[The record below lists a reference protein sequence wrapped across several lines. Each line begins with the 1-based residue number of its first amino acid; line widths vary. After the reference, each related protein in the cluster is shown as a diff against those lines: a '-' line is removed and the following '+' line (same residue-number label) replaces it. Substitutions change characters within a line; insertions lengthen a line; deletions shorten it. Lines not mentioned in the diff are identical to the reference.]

1 MCDDLESG
9 LILLDDVPQQ
19 ARSYLALL
27 VVVLHQ
33 VRQQVVE
40 TDVHALELVFE
51 DQLDFASPVFLVC
64 AHPRRFLPTRFC
76 RSRRWWS
83 G

>member
-40 TDVHALELVFE
+40 TDVHTLELVFE
-51 DQLDFASPVFLVC
+51 DQPG
-64 AHPRRFLPTRFC
+64 RC
-76 RSRRWWS
+76 RP
-83 G
+83 